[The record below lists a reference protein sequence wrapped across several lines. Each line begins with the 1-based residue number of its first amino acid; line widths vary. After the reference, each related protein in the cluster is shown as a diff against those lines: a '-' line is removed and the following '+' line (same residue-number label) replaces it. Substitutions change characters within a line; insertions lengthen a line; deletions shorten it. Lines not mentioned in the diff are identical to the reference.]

1 MNDRMNVRRNLWGK
15 KVGGAWL
22 LWALVML
29 LIPRGVDAQGLTY
42 AKGQTMHPA
51 FEGWERK
58 PDGSV
63 NLLFGYLNRN
73 WEEELDIPVGP
84 DNSFSPGPADR
95 GQPTHFLPRR
105 NRSVFRVPVPP
116 DFGEDDELVWTLKMQ
131 GQTFMAHGSLA
142 SDYYID
148 HIVIMSENGSI
159 YNGRSDAETRG
170 NTPPV
175 AELEGETE
183 RRVRVGEPVTLSVKA
198 SDDGIPRPDLGRI
211 HRGQLTE
218 DGELDLER
226 VGRPNW
232 GVPGKVNGLH
242 VSWFVYRG
250 PGEVTFYP
258 QQIKVWED
266 NRSYTNSPWSYGWV
280 HPEPPEDG
288 RWVARATFHE
298 PGTYVL
304 RGLADDGGLNVYHD
318 VTVEVTSLIP

>member
-1 MNDRMNVRRNLWGK
+1 MTDRMSGRRNVWGM
-15 KVGGAWL
+15 KVGGVWL

-42 AKGQTMHPA
+42 AKGQTMTPA
-51 FEGWERK
+51 FEGWERT
-58 PDGSV
+58 PDGSI

-116 DFGEDDELVWTLKMQ
+116 DFGEDDEVVWTLKMQ
-131 GQTFMAHGSLA
+131 GQTFTAHGSLA
-142 SDYYID
+142 SDYYVD

-159 YNGRSDAETRG
+159 FNGRSDAETRG

-198 SDDGIPRPDLGRI
+198 SDDGIPRPDLGRLVPRTA
-211 HRGQLTE
+211 HRGW
-218 DGELDLER
+218 R
-226 VGRPNW
+226 VGS
-232 GVPGKVNGLH
+232 GASGT
-242 VSWFVYRG
+242 
-250 PGEVTFYP
+250 TFL
-258 QQIKVWED
+258 
-266 NRSYTNSPWSYGWV
+266 G
-280 HPEPPEDG
+280 G
-288 RWVARATFHE
+288 ARQ
-298 PGTYVL
+298 G
-304 RGLADDGGLNVYHD
+304 
-318 VTVEVTSLIP
+318 